1 MKSTLDYLNGHLCI
15 LNESERGASS
25 PGGAPGS
32 IREWY
37 AVREAAEAEVATL
50 VGRPLTRVESEEG
63 LYVDED
69 GNPYQLAQMG
79 KDKPLA
85 VKITPLR
92 READRSGSRSAAAE
106 SDTRAS
112 GPTTAVP
119 DFSASRRSVDS
130 SRVRPKALIRKPRR
144 KRQTA
149 AREKRNGL
157 PGDVGML
164 AKLPAQSADEQAP
177 REKQPEE
184 TPQLR
189 PALLNLR
196 QKLAEVRRRIGY
208 IQKRGHNERHN
219 YSYVTAADIAGS
231 IGDLLSE
238 LGVVVIPKLQDISY
252 ESAVGRGEATRMA
265 RVVMAYTFADVD
277 SGEEIIAKVA
287 GQGLDSGDKAP
298 YKAMT
303 GALKYALLQSFL
315 LATGDDPEEERVSP
329 GNHSATPREPNSERT
344 ITPEAA
350 RELRQLLEHTGTE
363 LERVLAYYK
372 LSSLEEMT
380 ESAYR
385 RAVELLNRKKA
396 KQVRTETTHA
406 QD

>member
-1 MKSTLDYLNGHLCI
+1 MKSTLDYVNGHLCI
-15 LNESERGASS
+15 LNESEPGASS
-25 PGGAPGS
+25 LGGPPGS

-50 VGRPLTRVESEEG
+50 VGRPVTRVESEEG

-69 GNPYQLAQMG
+69 GNPYQLAQFG
-79 KDKPLA
+79 RGEPLA

-92 READRSGSRSAAAE
+92 RGPDEPRSRSAE
-106 SDTRAS
+106 GSDTRAS
-112 GPTTAVP
+112 APGTAAVN
-119 DFSASRRSVDS
+119 FSASRSSADSV
-130 SRVRPKALIRKPRR
+130 RVRPKALLRKPRR
-144 KRQTA
+144 KRQAA

-157 PGDVGML
+157 PGSVAML
-164 AKLPAQSADEQAP
+164 AELPTESADDQPP

-184 TPQLR
+184 NPQLP
-189 PALLNLR
+189 PAPLNLR
-196 QKLAEVRRRIGY
+196 QKLAEVRHRIGY
-208 IQKRGHNERHN
+208 IQKRGRNERHS
-219 YSYVTAADIAGS
+219 YSYVTAADIAGAV
-231 IGDLLSE
+231 GDILAE
-238 LGVVVIPKLQDISY
+238 LGVIVVPRLESISH
-252 ESAVGRGEATRMA
+252 EPARSGRTDGEHLTH
-265 RVVMAYTFADVD
+265 VVMSYSFVDVNTA
-277 SGEEIIAKVA
+277 EEITVKVA
-287 GQGLDSGDKAP
+287 GEGVDAGDKAP

-329 GNHSATPREPNSERT
+329 GNHSAPPREPNYERT

-350 RELRQLLEHTGTE
+350 RELRQLVEDTGTD

-380 ESAYR
+380 EGAYR
-385 RAVELLNRKKA
+385 RAVELLNRKKV
-396 KQVRTETTHA
+396 KRTHTETTHA